1 MSDIEIFDA
10 DEFQNILLEVED
22 GIATITIDREKKL
35 NALNNETLEELAQ
48 AIEGCELDERV
59 GVILITGAGDKAFVA
74 GAEIDMLA
82 EQGVLDG
89 RENSQL
95 GQVVFLTIE
104 QCEKPVI
111 AAVNGFALG
120 GGCELA
126 LACDIRYAS
135 ENAVFGLPEVSL
147 GLLPGY
153 GGTQRLPRLIGTGL
167 ALELILTGN
176 KIDAEE
182 ALRIGLVN
190 QVLPADQL
198 GEHARSVAKTILKR
212 SPVAVRFAKESVRR
226 GASMELQDALSLESD
241 LFGMISATQDMREG
255 THAFL
260 EKRKPQFTG
269 E

>member
-1 MSDIEIFDA
+1 M
-10 DEFQNILLEVED
+10 
-22 GIATITIDREKKL
+22 
-35 NALNNETLEELAQ
+35 
-48 AIEGCELDERV
+48 
-59 GVILITGAGDKAFVA
+59 
-74 GAEIDMLA
+74 
-82 EQGVLDG
+82 
-89 RENSQL
+89 
-95 GQVVFLTIE
+95 
-104 QCEKPVI
+104 
-111 AAVNGFALG
+111 
-120 GGCELA
+120 A

-182 ALRIGLVN
+182 AQRIGLVN

-198 GEHARSVAKTILKR
+198 REHARGVAKTILKR

-260 EKRKPQFTG
+260 EKRKPQFSG

>member
-10 DEFQNILLEVED
+10 DEFENIILMIED
-22 GIATITIDREKKL
+22 GIATITISREKKL
-35 NALNNETLEELAQ
+35 NALDNDTLEELAQ
-48 AIEGCELDERV
+48 AIEGCELDENV
-59 GVILITGAGDKAFVA
+59 GVILITGAGARAFVA

-95 GQVVFLTIE
+95 GQIVFLTIE

-153 GGTQRLPRLIGTGL
+153 GGTQRLPRLIGSGL
-167 ALELILTGN
+167 ALEMILTGDMV
-176 KIDAEE
+176 DAQE

-190 QVLPADQL
+190 KVLPADEL
-198 GEHARSVAKTILKR
+198 LAHARERAKTILKR

-226 GASMELQDALSLESD
+226 GASMELQDGLNLESD
-241 LFGMISATQDMREG
+241 LFGMISSTEDMREG
-255 THAFL
+255 TKAFL
-260 EKRKPQFTG
+260 EKRKPDFPG
-269 E
+269 C